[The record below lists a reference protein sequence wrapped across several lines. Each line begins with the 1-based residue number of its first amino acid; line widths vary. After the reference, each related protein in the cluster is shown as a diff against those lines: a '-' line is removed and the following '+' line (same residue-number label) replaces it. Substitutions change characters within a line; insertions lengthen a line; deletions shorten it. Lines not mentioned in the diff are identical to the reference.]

1 MPTYVYRCPKCRQEV
16 EHFCRID
23 DRPDA
28 LPCPLCGVMAGRIV
42 SFQGGLETETASW
55 IDDNLRGALQGDGER
70 PIETRSQYK
79 TYLKE
84 KGIVERG

>member
-1 MPTYVYRCPKCRQEV
+1 
-16 EHFCRID
+16 
-23 DRPDA
+23 
-28 LPCPLCGVMAGRIV
+28 MAGRIV
-42 SFQGGLETETASW
+42 SFQGGLETETAAW